1 MIVHGLCG
9 HYSAM
14 KSATKPAPAKPD
26 IRDQFHIDENRC
38 YVNHAAISPWPL
50 CTATAVKQFADEN
63 VRLGPE
69 NYPEWVAHETALRK
83 NLALL
88 LNAPSR
94 SDIALLKNTTDG
106 ISTVAF
112 GLDLQAGDNI
122 VIPLDEFSSNSL
134 PWLAQSSRG
143 VEVRQVD
150 IRKADNAE
158 AALLQAVDQRTRVLA
173 VSAVQWTDG
182 FRLDLEQLGAH
193 CRAREVLFFVD
204 AIQQLGALRLDVAA
218 AQIDF
223 LAADAHKWL
232 LGPEGIAVFF
242 STAKAREQLKLL
254 QLGWHMLE
262 NHWSFSGS
270 AVPTKTARRFEA
282 GSSNTL
288 GQVAMHASL
297 QLLLA
302 QGMEYVEHRVL
313 ANTGHLLGGLQ
324 QIKGIQITSRTDATR
339 RSGIVSFNS
348 SLKKARPLHAAL
360 QGLGLRCSLRNEAIR
375 LSPHF
380 YQDENLMQRIL
391 GMVEQACR

>member
-1 MIVHGLCG
+1 
-9 HYSAM
+9 M
-14 KSATKPAPAKPD
+14 KSATHRAPVKPNLQ
-26 IRDQFHIDENRC
+26 DQFRVYENRC

-50 CTATAVKQFADEN
+50 CTAAAVKRFADEN

-69 NYPEWVAHETALRK
+69 NYSAWVAHETALRK
-83 NLALL
+83 NIALL
-88 LNAPSR
+88 LNAPSQ

-106 ISTVAF
+106 ICTVAF

-122 VIPLDEFSSNSL
+122 VIPLDEFPSNSL

-158 AALLQAVDQRTRVLA
+158 TALLQAVDQRTRVLA

-182 FRLDLEQLGAH
+182 FRLDLEGLGAQ

-242 STAKAREQLKLL
+242 STARAREQLKLL

-262 NHWSFSGS
+262 HHWSFSAS
-270 AVPTKTARRFEA
+270 AAPTKTARRFEA

-302 QGMEYVEHRVL
+302 QGMEHVEQRVL
-313 ANTGHLLGGLQ
+313 ANTGQLLGGLQ
-324 QIKGIQITSRTDATR
+324 QIEGIQIISRTDASR
-339 RSGIVSFNS
+339 RSGIVSFKS
-348 SLKKARPLHAAL
+348 SLKPAKPLHAAL
-360 QGLGLRCSLRNEAIR
+360 QDLGLRCALRNEAVR

-380 YQDENLMQRIL
+380 YQGDNEMQQIL
-391 GMVEQACR
+391 QIVEQASR